1 MSDNYN
7 YKVEELKET
16 IPSNLPHIKFKII
29 VIGDTSVGK
38 TEIIK
43 QYTTKEFS
51 ENEKPTVGVDFYKK
65 TFKINED
72 YIKVKIWDTAGQE
85 RYKFITNAYIKGSQ
99 GILVVYD
106 ITNEVSFNN
115 IENWI
120 ERACDKYDQN
130 IKIIL
135 VGNKSDLENE
145 RKVKTETALEK
156 AEKLK
161 IPLMEVSALKDLNIK
176 EVFEKLLLS
185 MYEDK
190 KTKVMEAEEDN
201 NLNSSEEE
209 IEMAENEKREKSD
222 YLCYPFI

>member
-1 MSDNYN
+1 MSEN
-7 YKVEELKET
+7 YKVEELELTLSSK
-16 IPSNLPHIKFKII
+16 LPHIKFKII
-29 VIGDTSVGK
+29 LIGDTGVGK
-38 TEIIK
+38 TKIIK
-43 QYTTKEFS
+43 QYITKEFS
-51 ENEKPTVGVDFYKK
+51 DNSKPSVGVDFYKK

-72 YIKVKIWDTAGQE
+72 FIKVKIWDTAGQE

-99 GILVVYD
+99 GILIVYD

-156 AEKLK
+156 AKKLK

-190 KTKVMEAEEDN
+190 KAKKMEKEDVQY
-201 NLNSSEEE
+201 LNSSEEE
-209 IEMAENEKREKSD
+209 IDLAESEKREKAD
-222 YLCYPFI
+222 YYCFQSI